1 VKVKICGV
9 NSGAAADA
17 AAEAGADW
25 IGLVFAPLSPR
36 YVNPAQAAELAN
48 RVRGGPGRV
57 GLFVEPDDD
66 LLLRVLETVEL
77 EAVQLY
83 ANAERCRAVA
93 AIIRTPVWRSIAVA
107 SREELPGDTEA
118 AALLIEPRAGASS
131 LLPGGNGR
139 PLDWRLLRGWKAP
152 APWLLAGG
160 LTPANV
166 RRAIAESGAMAV
178 DVSSGV
184 ESERGVKS
192 PALIAAFVRAARI
205 DPAGALV

>member
-1 VKVKICGV
+1 MKIKICGV
-9 NSGAAADA
+9 NSAAAADA

-25 IGLVFAPLSPR
+25 VGLVFAPLSPR
-36 YVNPAQAAELAN
+36 SVNPAQAALLA
-48 RVRGGPGRV
+48 RSVRGGPGRV

-77 EAVQLY
+77 DAVQLY
-83 ANAERCRAVA
+83 ATADRCRAIA
-93 AIIRTPVWRSIAVA
+93 AITSTPIWRSMPVA
-107 SREELPGDTEA
+107 SPEELPDDTEA
-118 AALLIEPRAGASS
+118 AALVIEPRADTASS
-131 LLPGGNGR
+131 LPGGNGR
-139 PLDWRLLRGWKAP
+139 PMDWRILRDWKAP

-166 RRAIAESGAMAV
+166 QRAIAESGAPAV

-205 DPAGALV
+205 DPGGGLV